1 MGIYVYRARSPKKG
15 FETVILT
22 DPVIESLRGK
32 PLMVRAAVA
41 EYAYKTVCGGYADGD
56 RYLNPT
62 ERAWERWLDEGNE
75 RPQFITCN
83 EKLYR
88 WTGLIGFYDH
98 AVDSWEEVEFWLKPT
113 DQVDWAWENKQA
125 LDEEWERRNRE
136 VRS

>member
-22 DPVIESLRGK
+22 DPVIEGLRGK
-32 PLMVRAAVA
+32 PLTVRAAVA

-75 RPQFITCN
+75 RPEYILYN
-83 EKLYR
+83 ERVYR
-88 WTGLIGFYDH
+88 WNGQIAFDDF
-98 AVDSWEEVEFWLKPT
+98 APESWEEVEFLYT
-113 DQVDWAWENKQA
+113 DRIKRRRAWEEKEAQYGA
-125 LDEEWERRNRE
+125 QGVGQWSE
-136 VRS
+136 